1 MDKLELEKNFL
12 EIVKDR
18 IIAERKE
25 QLETLERIPHE
36 YKGRYAQVKWGD
48 EDLVNNLTKMY
59 ANRIEKLKNL
69 ENNPYF
75 GSFTFA
81 LNSKN
86 EKTFRLGKT
95 DLSDNTSQLVLDW
108 RNPICTLYYDQSIG
122 EVSYEAPAGIIKG
135 NLTNKSQILIKD
147 GEIESIYDVDLVS
160 DDVLLKPYLEV
171 NADSRMKTIIAS
183 IQAEQNKI
191 IRENINKNLII
202 QGVAGSGKT
211 SVALHRIA
219 YLIYNNGDKNLDASN
234 FAIIGPNKYFLNY
247 ISSVLPDLDTK
258 SAKEFTFE
266 ELSQSI
272 INEPSFHIEN
282 SNEELSKNNLNS
294 NAIMKKVK
302 GTLQYKK
309 CLEMFIRDYFSSF
322 LNESIKYENIVLI
335 DKEYLKKGINFKKG
349 YYESIND
356 FIKISSKRIKDNF
369 EDTYYDLVRPL
380 MDEMKK
386 YPLRSPERN
395 SVIARMDVLKEML
408 KKGCNKELKALVKPL
423 LISPVNLYK
432 TFLENLDKYIELS
445 EEEYDVLITQ
455 SMKLL
460 KKKVIPYED
469 LAAIDYISLMY
480 YGTTEYEKYR
490 HCVIDEAQD
499 YNLFQFDIIKTLFN
513 KGTFSIFGDLAQSI
527 YSYRSISDWEEV
539 KKQIFE
545 DRCDILRLLKSYRN
559 TKEITCFSN
568 KVLKSLDLTEAH
580 PVIRDG
586 EQVHIL
592 KRKDEELFLSLI
604 REYEKEGYKSV
615 GVICKNESEM
625 NKIKI
630 IFDKLN
636 IKYNYVTNLDS
647 NYNGGTS
654 LLTSYLAKGL
664 EFDVVVIT
672 DASQTVYDTLSKND
686 MHLLYVAMTRALHR
700 LDILY
705 SSNITQVLSEE
716 DLKDTN
722 KLSKKM

>member
-81 LNSKN
+81 LNGKN

-282 SNEELSKNNLNS
+282 SNEELSRNNLNS

-335 DKEYLKKGINFKKG
+335 DKEYLKKGINFKK
-349 YYESIND
+349 
-356 FIKISSKRIKDNF
+356 RI
-369 EDTYYDLVRPL
+369 L
-380 MDEMKK
+380 
-386 YPLRSPERN
+386 
-395 SVIARMDVLKEML
+395 
-408 KKGCNKELKALVKPL
+408 
-423 LISPVNLYK
+423 
-432 TFLENLDKYIELS
+432 
-445 EEEYDVLITQ
+445 
-455 SMKLL
+455 
-460 KKKVIPYED
+460 
-469 LAAIDYISLMY
+469 
-480 YGTTEYEKYR
+480 
-490 HCVIDEAQD
+490 
-499 YNLFQFDIIKTLFN
+499 
-513 KGTFSIFGDLAQSI
+513 
-527 YSYRSISDWEEV
+527 
-539 KKQIFE
+539 
-545 DRCDILRLLKSYRN
+545 
-559 TKEITCFSN
+559 
-568 KVLKSLDLTEAH
+568 
-580 PVIRDG
+580 
-586 EQVHIL
+586 
-592 KRKDEELFLSLI
+592 
-604 REYEKEGYKSV
+604 
-615 GVICKNESEM
+615 
-625 NKIKI
+625 
-630 IFDKLN
+630 
-636 IKYNYVTNLDS
+636 
-647 NYNGGTS
+647 
-654 LLTSYLAKGL
+654 
-664 EFDVVVIT
+664 
-672 DASQTVYDTLSKND
+672 
-686 MHLLYVAMTRALHR
+686 
-700 LDILY
+700 
-705 SSNITQVLSEE
+705 
-716 DLKDTN
+716 
-722 KLSKKM
+722 